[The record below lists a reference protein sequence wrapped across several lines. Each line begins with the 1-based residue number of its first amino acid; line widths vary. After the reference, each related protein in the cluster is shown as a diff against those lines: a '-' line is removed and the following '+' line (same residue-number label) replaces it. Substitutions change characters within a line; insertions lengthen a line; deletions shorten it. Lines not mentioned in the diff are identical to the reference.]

1 MKNKSVWDDISK
13 YWKRIAAVIAAIGV
27 LSTFI
32 INVFNA
38 PTDKVLIITAGT
50 GIILLLISFY
60 VDKQTQ
66 YIREEIQ
73 MHKKDTEDKLTT
85 HTQESKKV
93 IDNINDSLKELK
105 DLSKDTRKDT
115 LRIQLLMVIRDNPDN
130 IDTILKLAETY
141 FVKLRGDWYMTNE
154 FNKWAKAHNV
164 ELPPDIFRV
173 VNITSDKEM

>member
-1 MKNKSVWDDISK
+1 MQNKSVWDDISK
-13 YWKRIAAVIAAIGV
+13 YWKRVAAVIAAVGV

-73 MHKKDTEDKLTT
+73 MHKKDTENKLTE

-93 IDNINDSLKELK
+93 IDDINDSLKELK

-141 FVKLRGDWYMTNE
+141 FVKLKGDWYMTNE
-154 FNKWAKAHNV
+154 FTKWAKAHDV
-164 ELPPDIFRV
+164 VVPREIFTAISA
-173 VNITSDKEM
+173 NKEN